1 MNPSLLPVWTA
12 LPLSTQG
19 EPEVAVSAASID
31 RNWFPLG
38 QRWNT
43 GAPDPG
49 FQPGWTRIRWD
60 EGGLHYDAVFMGA
73 GARNSAR
80 QLNERTWEL
89 GDVGEVFVQAGGGPA
104 YLEVHVTPE
113 NSRLQLLWSA
123 DGIARVRSK
132 AAALGEFMIG
142 QPDWVQSQAHV
153 ASEFWTF
160 RMTVPAAR
168 FGLSRL
174 HAGQLLRTAV
184 CRYHHQAGQPV
195 LSSTA
200 PLPIPFFHHR
210 EGWHSLLLIDAADL
224 HQAPP

>member
-1 MNPSLLPVWTA
+1 MPDPAEAGAPVSPTSLDRSW
-12 LPLSTQG
+12 LPLAQ
-19 EPEVAVSAASID
+19 P
-31 RNWFPLG
+31 
-38 QRWNT
+38 WNT

-49 FQPGWTRIRWD
+49 FQPGWARIRWQ
-60 EGGLHYDAVFMGA
+60 ETGLQYEAVFQGA

-89 GDVGEVFVQAGGGPA
+89 GDVGEIFVQAGDGPA
-104 YLEVHVTPE
+104 YMEVHVTPE

-123 DGIARVRSK
+123 GGIARVRSK
-132 AAALGEFMIG
+132 AATLGEFMIR

-153 ASEFWTF
+153 GSDFWAIRVTIP
-160 RMTVPAAR
+160 VAR
-168 FGLSRL
+168 LGLSRL

-184 CRYHHQAGQPV
+184 CRYDYRTGQPV

-210 EGWHSLLLIDAADL
+210 EGWHPLLLT
-224 HQAPP
+224 

>member
-1 MNPSLLPVWTA
+1 ML
-12 LPLSTQG
+12 
-19 EPEVAVSAASID
+19 EPTEVMWPASPASID
-31 RNWFPLG
+31 RHWLPMG
-38 QRWNT
+38 QPWHP
-43 GAPDPG
+43 GAPELS
-49 FQPGWTRIRWD
+49 FQPGWARIRWQ
-60 EGGLHYDAVFMGA
+60 ETGLHYDAVFMGG

-89 GDVGEVFVQAGGGPA
+89 GDVGEIFVQGGSGPA
-104 YLEVHVTPE
+104 YLEVHITPE

-132 AAALGEFMIG
+132 AATLGEFMIA
-142 QPDWVQSQAHV
+142 QPDWVQSQVHV
-153 ASEFWTF
+153 GSHFWAIQVTI
-160 RMTVPAAR
+160 PAAR

-184 CRYHHQAGQPV
+184 CRYDYGTGQPV

-210 EGWHSLLLIDAADL
+210 EGWHPLLLIDAG
-224 HQAPP
+224 